1 MHRSAHVIHY
11 PSACL
16 YRPTHPPIHPSTHPP
31 PPTQARTCSRAG
43 RRRWTPAGRR
53 APAPSCWPPRTS
65 PAPRRAAPPVRR
77 PRVTAIRLPGGQTS
91 TKRGPRG
98 AVARA
103 KISTKRGSR
112 GAVARSRHPCTAADG
127 PRARGSRTCV
137 FRERNGEK
145 KRTINRRKFGDLYSY
160 IYRYI

>member
-65 PAPRRAAPPVRR
+65 PAPRRAAPPVTRPSRDRNPAAGRKNIYEERAARR
-77 PRVTAIRLPGGQTS
+77 QRAGQNIYQERAARRRRAEPPPVHQPPMGTSPRLADVRVQGEEGGEEEEYKS
-91 TKRGPRG
+91 P
-98 AVARA
+98 
-103 KISTKRGSR
+103 KIQ
-112 GAVARSRHPCTAADG
+112 
-127 PRARGSRTCV
+127 
-137 FRERNGEK
+137 
-145 KRTINRRKFGDLYSY
+145 LY
-160 IYRYI
+160 IYI